1 MTDLYFQQTFAN
13 GLTLVAEKMPAV
25 QSAAMTLLVP
35 AGSAT
40 DPAGQIGSATVLSDL
55 VFRGAGTRDSRAL
68 SEHLDSLGLNRS
80 SGASVYHTR
89 FASAAVAENVME
101 GLAVYADI
109 VRRPMLPQDGFE
121 SSREMALHAID
132 GVEDEPRQKL
142 LIRLREKHL
151 PDPLGRNTMGE
162 RKDLMALTN
171 DRVAAD
177 FRQRYQPTGA
187 ILSLA
192 GKIDFA
198 EVQQRVEQLFADW
211 PANPAPA
218 PLLNRA
224 AERMFHET
232 QQSEQTHIG
241 IAWDSIPETHE
252 DYYMVR
258 LIGEALGGGMSG
270 RLFTEIREKRGLCYS
285 VSAGFSSLKDLGF
298 MMGYA
303 GSSNDRAQA
312 TLDCFMDELAR
323 LAKGIA
329 QDELDRAKIALKAST
344 IMQGESTSSRSGA
357 IVHDYFVR
365 GRIRTLDEIKAAIEA
380 VTLDRANAYLA
391 KNVPGPFTIVT
402 VGPKPLTLKAPT
414 L

>member
-1 MTDLYFQQTFAN
+1 LNDRYFQQTFAN

-25 QSAAMTLLVP
+25 QSAAMSLLIP

-40 DPAGQIGSATVLSDL
+40 DPAGQIGPATVLSDL
-55 VFRGAGTRDSRAL
+55 VFRGAGSRDSRAL
-68 SEHLDSLGLNRS
+68 SEHLDSLGLHRS

-89 FASAAVAENVME
+89 FAAAAGAENVME

-109 VRRPMLPQDGFE
+109 VRRPMLPADGFE
-121 SSREMALHAID
+121 SSRELALHAID

-162 RKDLMALTN
+162 TKDLMAMTS
-171 DRVAAD
+171 DRVNAD
-177 FRQRYQPTGA
+177 FERRYQPQGA
-187 ILSLA
+187 ILGLA

-198 EVQQRVEQLFADW
+198 EVKEHVERLFGDW

-218 PLLNRA
+218 PLLTRGS
-224 AERMFHET
+224 ERMFHET

-241 IAWDSIPETHE
+241 VAWDSIPETHE
-252 DYYMVR
+252 DYYVVR
-258 LIGEALGGGMSG
+258 LIAEALGGGMSG
-270 RLFTEIREKRGLCYS
+270 RLFTEVREKRGLCYS
-285 VSAGFSSLKDLGF
+285 VWAGFSSLKDLGF

-303 GSSNDRAQA
+303 GTSNDRAQA

-323 LAKGIA
+323 LSAGIQ
-329 QDELDRAKIALKAST
+329 QDELDRAKISLKAST

-357 IVHDYFVR
+357 VVHDYFVR
-365 GRIRTLDEIKAAIEA
+365 GRIRTLDEIKAAIES
-380 VTLDRANAYLA
+380 VTLERANAYVA
-391 KNVPGPFTIVT
+391 KHVPGPFTIVT
-402 VGPKPLTLKAPT
+402 VGPKALTLKSAAV
-414 L
+414 